1 LAEFSALRLRVSHWP
16 PLGPQKRPSRLEHVR
31 DLWVLSGIQSKCVAG
46 LYRNDFGIEL
56 RIHFGNE
63 LLESRLSRYGE
74 APLILIA
81 EEAKQELLKQGW
93 AELPLNAPRSPQDP
107 H

>member
-1 LAEFSALRLRVSHWP
+1 MLPALHEPLRSTGGLSVSVRPNVSPACIEMTLASSYEST
-16 PLGPQKRPSRLEHVR
+16 LETSC
-31 DLWVLSGIQSKCVAG
+31 W
-46 LYRNDFGIEL
+46 
-56 RIHFGNE
+56 
-63 LLESRLSRYGE
+63 SRLSRYGE